1 MLVMAKLVPL
11 PLFNATVWGALVVPT
26 NWSAKIRIVLDRE
39 MPGAKPIPVR
49 VITGTLP
56 RASLVMATPPVLKP
70 AVVGLKVTLMV
81 QLAPAATLL
90 PQLLAW
96 AKSPLAAMLA
106 MFNTAVPLLVS
117 VDVWDGLVVPMSRL
131 PKIRLVLDKVM
142 TGARIP
148 TPVRDTTWGL
158 PGALSVTAIDPSRE
172 PTAVGVKATVMM
184 QLAPGARLL
193 PQVSVGTKSRVV
205 GAILVMVSTPVPLL
219 VRVTVCGG
227 LVAPTGWLTKVRF
240 VVESVT
246 RGPLTVVTCVA
257 VLFAGLG
264 STSLAVT
271 LAVLVIVPV
280 EVGLTTIV
288 IVARAALASGPRLHT
303 TMLVPVQLP

>member
-1 MLVMAKLVPL
+1 
-11 PLFNATVWGALVVPT
+11 
-26 NWSAKIRIVLDRE
+26 

-142 TGARIP
+142 TG
-148 TPVRDTTWGL
+148 
-158 PGALSVTAIDPSRE
+158 RE
-172 PTAVGVKATVMM
+172 S
-184 QLAPGARLL
+184 QRR
-193 PQVSVGTKSRVV
+193 SGTR
-205 GAILVMVSTPVPLL
+205 
-219 VRVTVCGG
+219 
-227 LVAPTGWLTKVRF
+227 
-240 VVESVT
+240 
-246 RGPLTVVTCVA
+246 RGDCL
-257 VLFAGLG
+257 
-264 STSLAVT
+264 
-271 LAVLVIVPV
+271 
-280 EVGLTTIV
+280 E
-288 IVARAALASGPRLHT
+288 RYR
-303 TMLVPVQLP
+303 